1 MFTAL
6 SGRTST
12 MFATLEFVIIP
23 SLVYMFDK
31 RNRWIAYLGMGIA
44 LTIIMYMNING
55 RA

>member
-23 SLVYMFDK
+23 SLINMFEK
-31 RNRWIAYLGMGIA
+31 RNRWLAYIGIGIV
-44 LTIIMYMNING
+44 LTSIMYLNIDG